1 MTNNKNTELR
11 NMCNKSS
18 EKYRFE
24 SCPDYNRIKIMIWM
38 ILGTLFII
46 WLVLTEGNI
55 FLRDNDDDD
64 DPTHQSIDL

>member
-1 MTNNKNTELR
+1 
-11 NMCNKSS
+11 
-18 EKYRFE
+18 
-24 SCPDYNRIKIMIWM
+24 MIWM